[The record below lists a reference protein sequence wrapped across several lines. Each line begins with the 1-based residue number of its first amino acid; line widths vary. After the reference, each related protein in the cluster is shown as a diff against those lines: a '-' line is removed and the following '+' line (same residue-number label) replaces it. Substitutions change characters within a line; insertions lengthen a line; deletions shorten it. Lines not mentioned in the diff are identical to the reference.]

1 MEECMLDKILD
12 EISEKEIVQE
22 ITQLLETSDL
32 LLDGFG
38 HDSAFIDITIGED
51 DILLMNT
58 DRSGI
63 NIAYT
68 LGLTDGN
75 AECVGDF
82 GVSHA
87 VSDIV
92 ASGGKP
98 LAITIALLLPGS
110 LKFNFVKQV
119 MIGAQKAAKK
129 YGAFLAAGDTKKNST
144 FAMVVTVAGKAQK
157 TERLTRSKAKKGDL
171 LIVTGHLGTMLSG
184 RFAFKKNICIS
195 KETEKI
201 LKHALIYQNPPYE
214 LGLKLARAK
223 VANACTD
230 ISDGLASS
238 IYNLC
243 NASGVGAIIDETKIP
258 LHSASLDI
266 ANKLNIRPMQLTLT
280 GGDWQY
286 LYSIPKENIDIAHQ
300 IAQECNYNITIIGQ
314 IIEERHVIAK
324 TLEQDYKILKRIEN
338 DRFSNPSGYSF
349 FDTLGSKIELFG
361 ENVELYCLKDHE

>member
-1 MEECMLDKILD
+1 MIDKTLD
-12 EISEKEIVQE
+12 ELSEKIIVQE
-22 ITQLLETSDL
+22 ITQLLDTSDL

-51 DILLMNT
+51 DVLLMNT
-58 DRSGI
+58 DRSGV

-87 VSDIV
+87 ISDIV

-98 LAITIALLLPGS
+98 MAITIALLLPGS
-110 LKFNFVKQV
+110 LTFNFVKQV

-129 YGAFLAAGDTKKNST
+129 YGAFLAAGDTKKNSK
-144 FAMVVTVAGKAQK
+144 FAMVVTVAGKAHK

-184 RFAFKKNICIS
+184 QFAFKKKIGIS
-195 KETEKI
+195 KETEEI
-201 LKHALIYQNPPYE
+201 FRNALIYQNPPYK
-214 LGLKLARAK
+214 LGINLARAK

-266 ANKLNIRPMQLTLT
+266 ADKLNIRPMQLTLT

-286 LYSIPKENIDIAHQ
+286 LYSIPKESIDLAYQ
-300 IAQECNYNITIIGQ
+300 IAQECDCTITVIGQ
-314 IIEERHVIAK
+314 VIEKKYVVTK

-349 FDTLGSKIELFG
+349 FDALESRIELFG
-361 ENVELYCLKDHE
+361 EDIDLCYLKDHE